1 MLRLARD
8 GIDLTWAR
16 ANHGDEMLKEIVK
29 YSLDIKGAGD
39 LSFVEVK
46 SPFDGE
52 IVGSVAQ
59 ADEKAIDL
67 ALAEARKTFENV
79 MSKMP
84 AWKRSE
90 ILAEASRLILEHS
103 EEIAR
108 IIAMEGG
115 KPLKDARIE
124 VNRAANT
131 FAIASREAMS
141 LDGEQLPMDVS
152 AGNEKRIGIIIREPI
167 GVVGAVTPFNFP
179 LNLVAHK
186 VAPALAAGN
195 TVVLKPASTT
205 PIASFKLKEI
215 LKKAG
220 LPDGAFIVTPC
231 RGAKGNALVRDPR
244 LACLTFTGSP
254 EVGWRLRG
262 EVAPG
267 TRVILELGGNAGL
280 VVHDDADLEAAAQA
294 ACRGGYA
301 HAGQVCISVQRV
313 YVQEK
318 VYDKFMKLFTDKV
331 KALKVGNPLDETT
344 DVGPLIDD
352 GSVEKTMEWLD
363 KAVKEGAKVVAGGKK
378 LDDNHLVEPCI
389 LTETKPEMLVVC
401 QEVFGPVVSVMKYD
415 TIDNAIA
422 AINDQHWGL
431 QAGVFTQDI
440 NVAFKAARGIDVG
453 GVMVNDAPMFRADHM
468 PYGGRKE
475 SGLGLE
481 GVKYAL
487 QEMTQPKFICLNL
500 KD

>member
-1 MLRLARD
+1 
-8 GIDLTWAR
+8 
-16 ANHGDEMLKEIVK
+16 MLKEIVK
-29 YSLDIKGAGD
+29 YSLDIKGIDEPTFA
-39 LSFVEVK
+39 EVK

-52 IVGSVAQ
+52 VVAAVAQ
-59 ADEKAIDL
+59 ADEKAIDI
-67 ALAEARKTFENV
+67 ALATAQKTFENE

-90 ILAEASRLILEHS
+90 ILAEASRLIKERQ
-103 EEIAR
+103 EEIAQV
-108 IIAMEGG
+108 IAREGG
-115 KPLKDARIE
+115 KPLKDARLE
-124 VNRAANT
+124 VSRASNT
-131 FAIASREAMS
+131 FAIASREALN

-152 AGNEKRIGIIIREPI
+152 QGNEKRIGIIIREPI

-186 VAPALAAGN
+186 VAPALAGGN
-195 TVVLKPASTT
+195 TVVLKPSSQT
-205 PIASFKLKEI
+205 PVSSFKLQEI
-215 LKKAG
+215 LKQAG
-220 LPDGAFIVTPC
+220 LPEGAFIVVPC

-244 LACLTFTGSP
+244 LACVTFTGSP

-267 TRVILELGGNAGL
+267 TRVILELGGNAGI
-280 VVHDDADLEAAAQA
+280 VVHHDADLEAAAQA

-318 VYDKFMKLFTDKV
+318 VYDQFLKLFTEKV
-331 KALKVGNPLDETT
+331 KALKVGNPLDEAT
-344 DVGPLIDD
+344 DVGPLIDE
-352 GSVEKTMEWLD
+352 GSVKQTIEWVD
-363 KAVKEGAKVVAGGKK
+363 IAVKDGAKVVSGGKN
-378 LDDNHLVEPCI
+378 LNNNCVEPVI
-389 LTETKPEMLVVC
+389 LVDTKPDMKVVC
-401 QEVFGPVVSVMKYD
+401 QEVFGPIVSVMKYD
-415 TIDNAIA
+415 TIDNAIKA
-422 AINDQHWGL
+422 MNDGRFGL

-440 NVAFKAARGIDVG
+440 NVAFKAARSIDVG

-500 KD
+500 KDQV

>member
-1 MLRLARD
+1 MRRRNQVAD
-8 GIDLTWAR
+8 K
-16 ANHGDEMLKEIVK
+16 MLKEIVK
-29 YSLDIKGAGD
+29 YPLDIKGTHE
-39 LSFVEVK
+39 SFVEIK
-46 SPFDGE
+46 SPYDGE
-52 IVGSVAQ
+52 IVASVGQ
-59 ADEKAIDL
+59 ADEKAIDT
-67 ALAEARKTFENV
+67 ALSEAKRTFENV

-84 AWKRSE
+84 AYKRSE
-90 ILAEASRLILEHS
+90 ILAETSRLIKERC

-108 IIAMEGG
+108 IIALEGG

-141 LDGEQLPMDVS
+141 LDGEQIPMDVF
-152 AGNEKRIGIIIREPI
+152 AGNEKRLGIIIREPI

-195 TVVLKPASTT
+195 TVVLKPSSQT
-205 PIASFKLKEI
+205 PVASFKLKEI
-215 LKKAG
+215 LRDAG
-220 LPDGAFIVTPC
+220 LPDGAFWVVPC

-262 EVAPG
+262 EVHPG
-267 TRVILELGGNAGL
+267 TRVILELGGNAGI
-280 VVHDDADLEAAAQA
+280 VVHDDADLDAAAQA

-318 VYDKFMKLFTDKV
+318 VYDKFLKLFTDKV
-331 KALKVGNPLDETT
+331 KALKLGNPLDEQT

-352 GSVEKTMEWLD
+352 ESVKKTLD
-363 KAVKEGAKVVAGGKK
+363 WVDQAVKSGAKLVAGGKK
-378 LDDNHLVEPCI
+378 VSDRLVEPVI
-389 LTETKPEMLVVC
+389 LAETKPDMLVVC
-401 QEVFGPVVSVMKYD
+401 QEVFGPVVSIMKYD
-415 TIDNAIA
+415 TIDNAIKA
-422 AINDQHWGL
+422 MNDGRFGL

-440 NVAFKAARGIDVG
+440 NVAFKAARSIDVG

-481 GVKYAL
+481 GVKFAL

>member
-1 MLRLARD
+1 
-8 GIDLTWAR
+8 
-16 ANHGDEMLKEIVK
+16 MLKEIVK
-29 YSLDIKGAGD
+29 YSLSIKG
-39 LSFVEVK
+39 VK
-46 SPFDGE
+46 EGEFSDVLSPFDGE
-52 IVGSVAQ
+52 VVASVAQ
-59 ADEKAIDL
+59 ADEKAIDSAI
-67 ALAEARKTFENV
+67 ALARDTFQEI

-84 AWKRSE
+84 AWRRSE
-90 ILAEASRLILEHS
+90 ILTEASRLIRERL
-103 EEIAR
+103 EEIAQV
-108 IIAMEGG
+108 IAKEGG
-115 KPLKDARIE
+115 KPLKDARLE
-124 VNRAANT
+124 VSRAVNT
-131 FAIASREAMS
+131 FAIAARECMS

-152 AGNEKRIGIIIREPI
+152 AGNEKRLGIIIREPI
-167 GVVGAVTPFNFP
+167 GVVGAITPFNFP

-195 TVVLKPASTT
+195 TVVLKPSSQT
-205 PIASFKLKEI
+205 PVASFKLQEI
-215 LKKAG
+215 LKQAG
-220 LPDGAFIVTPC
+220 LPYGAFIVVPC
-231 RGAKGNALVRDPR
+231 RGAKGYALVRDPR

-254 EVGWRLRG
+254 DVGWRLRG
-262 EVAPG
+262 EVHPG
-267 TRVILELGGNAGL
+267 TRVILELGGNAGI

-318 VYDKFMKLFTDKV
+318 VYDKFLKLFVEKV
-331 KALKVGNPLDETT
+331 RALKVGNPVDENT
-344 DVGPLIDD
+344 DVGPLIDR
-352 GSVEKTMEWLD
+352 GSVTQTVDWID
-363 KAVKEGAKVVAGGKK
+363 KAVKEGAKVVAGGNR
-378 LDDNHLVEPCI
+378 LDNNCVEPTI
-389 LTETKPEMLVVC
+389 LVDTRPGMLVVSK
-401 QEVFGPVVSVMKYD
+401 EVFGPVVSVMKYG
-415 TIDNAIA
+415 TIDDAIKA
-422 AINDQHWGL
+422 MNDGRYGL

-440 NVAFKAARGIDVG
+440 NVAFKAARAIDVG